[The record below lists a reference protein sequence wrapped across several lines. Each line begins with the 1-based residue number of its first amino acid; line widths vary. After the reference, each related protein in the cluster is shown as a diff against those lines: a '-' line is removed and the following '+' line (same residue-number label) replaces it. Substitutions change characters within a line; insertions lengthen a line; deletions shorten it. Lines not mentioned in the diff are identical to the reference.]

1 MGQLSVFQKVWKILL
16 CITEMIECEK
26 FCEPY
31 YFFKAEQAPFLQTYE
46 GTNYFNQYANQFI
59 MKNNLQRGQW
69 RNNTLGNDFLG
80 YNPPSASFYTGMASR
95 YYVLCFVIINILHM
109 LALMVLKSKVSKDFK
124 KLNILDK
131 VLHCALSTNFA
142 YACNDWDFHKDTP
155 LKDLYSKMIAVRL
168 EVIWNIIINVLF
180 NCCLLT
186 PLVYL
191 CK

>member
-1 MGQLSVFQKVWKILL
+1 
-16 CITEMIECEK
+16 MIGCEK
-26 FCEPY
+26 FCEPCSL
-31 YFFKAEQAPFLQTYE
+31 FKAEQAPFLQTYE

-59 MKNNLQRGQW
+59 QENNLQRGQW
-69 RNNTLGNDFLG
+69 RNNTAGYDFLG

-155 LKDLYSKMIAVRL
+155 LKDLYGKMKEVRL